1 MILNE
6 DENSITYETPQ
17 GPLRVA
23 KSGVSPDFMG
33 QFGKA
38 ATVSANPQVSPQ
50 TIAGT
55 AKEPAP
61 YEDLRYDPMMGYQIL
76 AGTEPEAPPVQPPE
90 MPVSS
95 SGDGLEAGQLT
106 QNEVA
111 ETPSVS
117 APIAPTTSSG
127 MNRYERGLTKEANLA
142 EEQGKQTAAYYD
154 GMAKQMEQQAKDR
167 QYREEQKELAANQH
181 YEEMRQSQD
190 QLSKM
195 KPQDFW
201 ADKSTGSRI
210 VAGLSVLMGALGG
223 AMDGTGANQG
233 ADAIDKAI
241 ERDLKMQMLNRDVA
255 KEGIEGKKSLYQ
267 MRMNQYKDKDM
278 AEAAA
283 RSDMLQGVELQIKK
297 MQASNA
303 GPQAKA
309 KLDQVLGEIQMKKE
323 SANAEL
329 AAKYA
334 EAQQKNLSK
343 FVPAL
348 GGYAL
353 SDEAATELKKMGAT
367 VDQTKRSVNDLL
379 SFADTKNKSLSPEIS
394 ARASVIKATLIGSLR
409 TFLVGAGAV
418 TEYEQKLLDSIVA
431 DPTKMFSMDSK
442 NKAILREL
450 ENKVDYAYK
459 AMAKQEGFSP
469 QESKQIKTTARK

>member
-33 QFGKA
+33 QFSKA
-38 ATVSANPQVSPQ
+38 ATVSPEPQVSPQ

-55 AKEPAP
+55 NEPPA
-61 YEDLRYDPMMGYQIL
+61 YEELIYDPMMGYQVQ
-76 AGTEPEAPPVQPPE
+76 ATTAPESPPPPE

-111 ETPSVS
+111 ETPSMS
-117 APIAPTTSSG
+117 APSAPATSSG
-127 MNRYERGLTKEANLA
+127 MNRLERGLTKEANLA

-154 GMAKQMEQQAKDR
+154 GMAKQMEQQARDR

-181 YEEMRQSQD
+181 YEEMRQSQE

-201 ADKSTGSRI
+201 ADKSTGSRVI
-210 VAGLSVLMGALGG
+210 AGLSVMLGALGG

-233 ADAIDKAI
+233 ADVIDKAI
-241 ERDLKMQMLNRDVA
+241 ERDLKMQMMNRDIA
-255 KEGIEGKKSLYQ
+255 KEGIEGKKSLFQ

-323 SANAEL
+323 AANAEL
-329 AAKYA
+329 ASKFA

-353 SDEAATELKKMGAT
+353 SDEGAKQLKTMGAT
-367 VDQTKRSVNDLL
+367 VDQTRRSVNDLL
-379 SFADTKNKSLSPEIS
+379 SMADTKNKRLSPDMA
-394 ARASVIKATLIGSLR
+394 ARAQVIKGTLMGSLR
-409 TFLVGAGAV
+409 TFLVGPGAV
-418 TEYEQKLLDSIVA
+418 SEYEQKLLDSIVA
-431 DPTKMFSMDSK
+431 DPTKMFSLDSK
-442 NKAILREL
+442 NKTALKEL
-450 ENKVDYAYK
+450 INKVDYAYK
-459 AMAKQEGFSP
+459 AMAKQEGFAP

>member
-6 DENSITYETPQ
+6 DENSITYQTPQ

-23 KSGVSPDFMG
+23 KGGVSSDFMG
-33 QFGKA
+33 QFKQA
-38 ATVSANPQVSPQ
+38 STINPNPQVSPE

-55 AKEPAP
+55 APLE
-61 YEDLRYDPMMGYQIL
+61 YEDVVYDPMTGYQSQMTL
-76 AGTEPEAPPVQPPE
+76 GTPPEVEAAAPPPQV
-90 MPVSS
+90 
-95 SGDGLEAGQLT
+95 SGDGYEMGQMS
-106 QNEVA
+106 QADMVPSPAA
-111 ETPSVS
+111 EMSQPAQVD
-117 APIAPTTSSG
+117 SSSKG
-127 MNRYERGLTKEANLA
+127 MNRFERGLTKEANLA

-167 QYREEQKELAANQH
+167 QDREAQREMSANQH

-190 QLSKM
+190 QLAKM
-195 KPQDFW
+195 QPQDFW

-210 VAGLSVLMGALGG
+210 VAGLSVILGAVGG

-233 ADAIDKAI
+233 ADVIDKAI
-241 ERDLKMQMLNRDVA
+241 ERDLKMQMLKRDVA
-255 KEGIEGKKSLYQ
+255 KEGVEGKKSLYQ

-334 EAQQKNLSK
+334 EAQQKNVGR
-343 FVPAL
+343 FIPAL
-348 GGYAL
+348 GGFAPTEKEAQEL
-353 SDEAATELKKMGAT
+353 RAKAAEVDKVKQGVDELLKISNT
-367 VDQTKRSVNDLL
+367 S
-379 SFADTKNKSLSPEIS
+379 NKSMSPELT
-394 ARASVIKATLIGSLR
+394 ARASVLSLMIQ
-409 TFLVGAGAV
+409 GALKTEILGPGAISDSDRAIL
-418 TEYEQKLLDSIVA
+418 QKLVA
-431 DPTKMFSMDSK
+431 DPTKINQLDVTARTK
-442 NKAILREL
+442 LTTLRNKIEDGFRQS
-450 ENKVDYAYK
+450 
-459 AMAKQEGFSP
+459 AKSQGFMP
-469 QESKQIKTTARK
+469 QEQQQIKTTSRK